1 MVRLRFSS
9 FIYFFYLV
17 GMILPCY
24 IVFIQLMFGQN
35 ESHSVRS
42 DVRRP
47 GWSCRVREAKRKNV
61 DECSCMRDRLHQQ
74 SHRCMRRQD
83 NHALQCDLQNMGWW
97 LPPQNP
103 EEQFCTTRWLQAHTE
118 EICEYSFPVCTV
130 FSHGV
135 VFCQNLYLCLCGRS
149 FHVATVAVHTD
160 FLIFCIP
167 MQTMWQLDSKIHGS
181 FCSYNGRQL
190 SFNYSHP

>member
-1 MVRLRFSS
+1 
-9 FIYFFYLV
+9 
-17 GMILPCY
+17 
-24 IVFIQLMFGQN
+24 
-35 ESHSVRS
+35 
-42 DVRRP
+42 
-47 GWSCRVREAKRKNV
+47 
-61 DECSCMRDRLHQQ
+61 MRDRLHQQ
-74 SHRCMRRQD
+74 SYGYFCQQN

-118 EICEYSFPVCTV
+118 EICEFSFPVCTV

-167 MQTMWQLDSKIHGS
+167 MQTMWQLDSKYMAHFVHTMDGNFLSTTPTHNQTFYMILIFLSLCCS
-181 FCSYNGRQL
+181 FMWTLYLISSL
-190 SFNYSHP
+190 F